1 MAVQRMSG
9 RDAFLAILADEGVTH
24 LFGNPGTTELPVMEA
39 LASFPQIQYV
49 LGLQESVVVAMA
61 DGFSRSSGRLSA
73 VNLHCMPGLG
83 HAMGAIYAAKF
94 SGSPMIITAGQY
106 EIGHGL
112 QEPLL
117 YEPLVPVAQPL
128 VKWSFEIQRIQ
139 DLPRVLRRAAKIATT
154 PPRGPVFLSLPG
166 SVLDEVAEM
175 DLMASTR
182 IRAEVAPV
190 GESMQLLVEKILQ
203 ARRPVILAG
212 RELAEQDAF
221 DPACDLA
228 HMLGAAVYLESV
240 PYNSR
245 FPVEHV
251 CHMGDIT
258 RNQKNVRQT
267 LSDYDL
273 LICLGGDLLRMSAY
287 SAVDPLPEGLAIVHI
302 SERDWELGKN
312 YHTEIA
318 VRAHVKSCL
327 EALLSQLSSRL
338 SEEQR
343 AAAAQRVSALA
354 RSNWQS
360 KRARAATE
368 AGRLLDSVKVSRA
381 NPEEEPSAAPAQ
393 QEPSAAP
400 AGPGS
405 TAAEPVSGGMDA
417 TAKPSLIDPILM
429 TYILSETVPADA
441 LVVEEAPTTAA
452 SLHQFLKVQRPLQA
466 FGLTSGGLGFGMP
479 GAIGMSLANP
489 GVRVVALIGDGSAMY
504 AIQAL
509 WTAAHL
515 RLPVSFVIAN
525 NRGYRIIK
533 DRLIAMRDSD
543 HFIGMDFNDPAFDFS
558 AIASGMGLRARCIS
572 RSEHLA
578 SGFSAAFADD
588 GPNLI
593 DVHITS
599 GYE

>member
-1 MAVQRMSG
+1 MAVQSMSG

-39 LASFPQIQYV
+39 LANFPNIQYV

-128 VKWSFEIQRIQ
+128 VKWSFEIHRIQ
-139 DLPRVLRRAAKIATT
+139 DLPRVMRRAAKIATT
-154 PPRGPVFLSLPG
+154 PPCGPVFISLPG
-166 SVLDEVAEM
+166 SVLDEVADI
-175 DLMASTR
+175 DLMTPTR
-182 IRAEVAPV
+182 VRAEVAPV
-190 GESMQLLVEKILQ
+190 GESLKVLVERLLQ
-203 ARRPVILAG
+203 AKRPVILAG

-221 DPACDLA
+221 GPACEFA
-228 HMLGAAVYLESV
+228 QMLGAAVYLESV

-251 CHMGDIT
+251 CLMGDIT
-258 RNQKNVRQT
+258 RNQKRVRET
-267 LSDYDL
+267 LSAHDL

-287 SAVDPLPEGLAIVHI
+287 SEVDPLPEGMPIVHL

-312 YHTEIA
+312 YFTEVAI
-318 VRAHVKSCL
+318 RAHVKSSL
-327 EALLSQLSSRL
+327 EALVVQLRQRLNESQR
-338 SEEQR
+338 EE
-343 AAAAQRVSALA
+343 AAQRVREFAH
-354 RSNWQS
+354 SNWQA
-360 KRARAATE
+360 KRAKAAIE
-368 AGRLLDSVKVSRA
+368 AEELLKLHIESDGQSEHVS
-381 NPEEEPSAAPAQ
+381 SD
-393 QEPSAAP
+393 P
-400 AGPGS
+400 AGS
-405 TAAEPVSGGMDA
+405 KSGGA
-417 TAKPSLIDPILM
+417 ENTNASLIDPKVMMYQLA
-429 TYILSETVPADA
+429 ETIPADA
-441 LVVEEAPTTAA
+441 LVVEEAPTSAA
-452 SLHQFLKVQRPLQA
+452 LLHQFLKVHRPLQA
-466 FGLTSGGLGFGMP
+466 FGLTSGGLGFGLP
-479 GAIGMSLANP
+479 GAIGMSLAHP
-489 GVRVVALIGDGSAMY
+489 GRRIVAVIGDGSAMY

-515 RLPVSFVIAN
+515 RLPISFVIAN
-525 NRGYRIIK
+525 NRSYRIIK
-533 DRLIAMRDSD
+533 DRLIAMRDSE
-543 HFIGMDFNDPAFDFS
+543 HFIGMDFTDPAFDFS
-558 AIASGMGLRARCIS
+558 AIASGMGI
-572 RSEHLA
+572 RSICMRRSDQLA
-578 SGFSAAFADD
+578 EGFREAFAEA

-593 DVHITS
+593 DVHIKS